1 MELLLKL
8 KKEIKLLIA
17 CDGGA
22 ASGKTT
28 AAKLISKKYKL
39 NFLSS
44 GLLYRYISYKL
55 LAKKKI
61 LNKNS
66 YIKKISK
73 NITLKKLKNKKLY
86 NQIVTLHA
94 AKIAKSKRIRELL
107 KKFQKNFSKKNHVCI
122 EGRDIGSVIC
132 PNADVKLFF
141 KCDLGI
147 RAKRR
152 WKEYKKNNSKITLT
166 EVKKA
171 LKIRDYSD
179 INRKHSPLRVA
190 KDSIVIDTTKL
201 SKKQMVSK
209 ISKIIESK
217 LLLKYG
223 RNIKTR

>member
-1 MELLLKL
+1 MKL
-8 KKEIKLLIA
+8 NKKIKLLIA

-28 AAKLISKKYKL
+28 AAKLISRKYNL
-39 NFLSS
+39 HFLSS

-55 LAKKKI
+55 LLKKK
-61 LNKNS
+61 LTNKNA

-73 NITLKKLKNKKLY
+73 NITPNKLRNKKLFHQ
-86 NQIVTLHA
+86 NVTKYA
-94 AKIAKSKRIRELL
+94 SKIAKSKKIRMLL
-107 KKFQKNFSKKNHVCI
+107 KKYQKKFSKQKHVCI

-132 PNADVKLFF
+132 PNADIKLFF
-141 KCDLGI
+141 KCNLKV

-152 WKEYKKNNSKITLT
+152 WNEYKKNNSKITLP

-179 INRKHSPLRVA
+179 INRKHGPLRVT
-190 KDSIVIDTTKL
+190 KDSIVIDTSKL
-201 SKKQMVSK
+201 SKKQTLSK
-209 ISKIIESK
+209 ISNIVQKK

-223 RNIKTR
+223 RNFKAK

>member
-1 MELLLKL
+1 MKL

-55 LAKKKI
+55 LSKKKI
-61 LNKNS
+61 SNKSS

-73 NITLKKLKNKKLY
+73 NISPNKLKNKKLY
-86 NQIVTLHA
+86 SQSVTLHA
-94 AKIAKSKRIRELL
+94 AEIAKSKKIRILL
-107 KKFQKNFSKKNHVCI
+107 KKYQKNFSKKNQVCI

-152 WKEYKKNNSKITLT
+152 WKEYKKNNPKITLA
-166 EVKKA
+166 EVRKA

-179 INRKHSPLRVA
+179 TNRKHSPLRIA
-190 KDSIVIDTTKL
+190 KDSIVIDSSKL

-217 LLLKYG
+217 LFLKYG